1 MREDY
6 RLLTPENVEL
16 RYDVAGVGSRL
27 FAASLDY
34 TFIAIGYAILFF
46 AATFVLAGIT
56 RLVSLNNDLR
66 ELSEWVAFGYVAVN
80 VLLAFVAFW
89 GYFIAFEL
97 LWNGQ
102 SPGKRI
108 LGLRTVR
115 QGGLPISATASL
127 VRNLLRAIDVLL
139 LVGVVVMLFDRSSR
153 RLGDLAAGTLVVREP
168 RAVSRDAF
176 ETVDMPR
183 ISDERIEALPNPS
196 RLTMAHYTLIRDYFA
211 RQQRLPGR
219 RAELLAAHV
228 ADDIARV
235 LEVPKLQMGDPVLF
249 LATAARA
256 FEQRHKYYDGGTSP
270 EEEPFP
276 QPLP

>member
-34 TFIAIGYAILFF
+34 TFIFIGYF
-46 AATFVLAGIT
+46 ALLLAGTFAVAGLT
-56 RLVSLNNDLR
+56 RVFGSNPNLR
-66 ELSEWVAFGYVAVN
+66 EVGEWIGYFYVAVN
-80 VLLAFVAFW
+80 ILLGFVAFW
-89 GYFIAFEL
+89 GYYIMFEL

-108 LGLRTVR
+108 LGLRAVR
-115 QGGLPISATASL
+115 QGGLPINTTASL

-139 LVGVVVMLFDRSSR
+139 MVGVVVMLFDRSSR
-153 RLGDLAAGTLVVREP
+153 RLGDLAAGTLVIREP

-176 ETVDMPR
+176 ATVAIP
-183 ISDERIEALPNPS
+183 SVPSERIEALPNS
-196 RLTMAHYTLIRDYFA
+196 ARLTMAHYTLIRDYFA
-211 RQQRLPGR
+211 RQAKLPGR
-219 RAELLAAHV
+219 RAEVVASNV

-235 LEVPKLQMGDPVLF
+235 LEVPSIQIGNPVLF
-249 LATAARA
+249 LATAAHA
-256 FEQRHKYYDGGTSP
+256 FELRHRYYDGTSP
-270 EEEPFP
+270 ESA
-276 QPLP
+276 LSGGD

>member
-27 FAASLDY
+27 FAACLDY
-34 TFIAIGYAILFF
+34 TFIFISYIALFLAASFAVAGLTRVFGSNPDVREMGEWIGYF
-46 AATFVLAGIT
+46 
-56 RLVSLNNDLR
+56 
-66 ELSEWVAFGYVAVN
+66 YVAVN
-80 VLLAFVAFW
+80 ILLGFFAFW
-89 GYFIAFEL
+89 GYHIMFEL

-108 LGLRTVR
+108 LGLRAVR
-115 QGGLPISATASL
+115 QGGLPINVTASL

-153 RLGDLAAGTLVVREP
+153 RLGDLAAGTLVIREP

-176 ETVDMPR
+176 TTVKIP
-183 ISDERIEALPNPS
+183 SVSSERIEALPNPA

-211 RQQRLPGR
+211 RQAQLPGR
-219 RAELLAAHV
+219 RAELVASNV

-235 LEVPKLQMGDPVLF
+235 LEVPSRQIGDPVLF

-256 FEQRHKYYDGGTSP
+256 FELRHRYYDGTSP
-270 EEEPFP
+270 ESE
-276 QPLP
+276 LPGGD